1 MRKSYKYVAIPQG
14 TECERGDC
22 FRSLMLFLSLF
33 WDLSLPQKVEVRER
47 NGQDGKQDDSTSSL
61 PYVKHHGDGLD
72 RR

>member
-47 NGQDGKQDDSTSSL
+47 NSQDDSTSSL
-61 PYVKHHGDGLD
+61 PYAKHHGGGLD

>member
-1 MRKSYKYVAIPQG
+1 
-14 TECERGDC
+14 
-22 FRSLMLFLSLF
+22 MLFLSLF